1 MALVLLLR
9 SLVGLGLY
17 RLHGLLA
24 KPFRDGAAVFKIL
37 VLGEQV
43 VLPVFAI

>member
-9 SLVGLGLY
+9 SLVRLGLY
-17 RLHGLLA
+17 RLHRLLS
-24 KPFRDGAAVFKIL
+24 KSFGDGAAVLKIL